1 MRRRDAFL
9 GAGAQLAGR
18 AVKPRKTAPGML
30 CRADKLGFVRR
41 MFAMNKPSVPLGLV
55 FSRSGPYAMMAG
67 EMLNGAIMAIEEV
80 NQSDAYDFTFA
91 PRSRDPQGIVSAYHA
106 ACETLIR
113 EDGVDHIVGCYTSAS
128 RKQVLPIVERTD
140 RLLWHPARYEGF
152 ESSDNVIYVG
162 AAPNHNVIPLA
173 RYMLGHIARDVFC
186 VGSNYVWTWETN
198 RVMREIVTGAGGH
211 MIAERL
217 LDLGETAVGHV
228 VQEIVRRKPPVVFN
242 TLVGESSYRFV
253 RALHA
258 ATQSAGAAIPILS
271 CSLCEPELRLI
282 GSKASRGCIV
292 SSAYFESVA
301 EPENRS
307 FVQRW
312 KRRFGLGSDISADG
326 MSTFVCVML
335 LARAIRRAGSTE
347 VSAVRRAAADFR
359 YDSPQGPVWVDPGNN
374 HCFLTPRLA
383 RSVLDHKFEIF
394 WEAEAPERPDPYLAN
409 LDLAAIGA
417 GFDVGRRSMNKRPN
431 YLRVVK

>member
-1 MRRRDAFL
+1 
-9 GAGAQLAGR
+9 
-18 AVKPRKTAPGML
+18 
-30 CRADKLGFVRR
+30 
-41 MFAMNKPSVPLGLV
+41 
-55 FSRSGPYAMMAG
+55 
-67 EMLNGAIMAIEEV
+67 MLNGALLGIEQINAAAAGFSLEPLIV
-80 NQSDAYDFTFA
+80 DSGGDPARYYD
-91 PRSRDPQGIVSAYHA
+91 D
-106 ACETLIR
+106 CETMLRRDNVRHFI
-113 EDGVDHIVGCYTSAS
+113 GCYTSAA
-128 RKQVLPIVERTD
+128 RRQVRPLIEGSD
-140 RLLWHPARYEGF
+140 ALLWHAARYEGF

-173 RYMLGHIARDVFC
+173 RYMLRHIARDVFC

-198 RVMREIVTGAGGH
+198 RVMREIVSGAGGH

-217 LDLGETAVGHV
+217 LDLGETAVAHM

-258 ATQSAGAAIPILS
+258 AAASAGVTIPILS

-282 GSKASRGCIV
+282 GPAASAGCIV

-301 EPENRS
+301 RPENHA
-307 FVQRW
+307 FVTRW
-312 KRRFGLGSDISADG
+312 KRRFGADSDISVDG

-347 VSAVRRAAADFR
+347 VGAVRRAAANYR
-359 YDSPQGPVWVDPGNN
+359 YDSPQGPIWVDPDNN

-383 RSVLDHKFEIF
+383 RSMLDYKFEIF
-394 WEAEAPERPDPYLAN
+394 WEADAPERPDPYLAN
-409 LDLAAIGA
+409 LDLAALGA
-417 GFDVGRRSMNKRPN
+417 TTEAGSGAMNKRPS